1 MPELPAELFQEQ
13 AERRVRIGLL
23 LGEVIRSNKIEAE
36 DARVKSI
43 IESMAT
49 AYEDPQEVVEYYLKN
64 EQLLNNIRNLAVEEQ
79 AVELIMS
86 KAKVTEKAVSFD
98 DVINKASAAA

>member
-1 MPELPAELFQEQ
+1 M
-13 AERRVRIGLL
+13 
-23 LGEVIRSNKIEAE
+23 IRSNAIEAE

-49 AYEDPQEVVEYYLKN
+49 AYEDPQEVVDYYFKN
-64 EQLLNNIRNLAVEEQ
+64 EQLLNNIRNLAIEEQ

-86 KAKVTEKAVSFD
+86 KAQVTEKPLSFD
-98 DVINKASAAA
+98 EVINKAAAGA